1 MGAEASER
9 EERMV
14 QAANEGHNERSRD
27 MSALHSPP
35 HPDPGVELLIRAGIV
50 LATSLHDR
58 ETTMREVAGLTVPGL
73 GDLCVVDLLDDQEE
87 IRDVAVAAAD
97 PELEKSLEQLRS
109 GFPISLEGTH
119 PVAQVIGSSRP
130 LLLEQMDSDTLRSYS
145 ESDAHARFM
154 IENGYR
160 SAVVAPLVARDRTLG
175 AISVIRFGA
184 REPFQREDLDLVQ
197 ALAWRAALA
206 IDNARLFSE
215 LRVLEERMEA
225 VLVNLAEAMTVED
238 RDGRLVF
245 VNPAAADLLGANS
258 PEELTSA
265 PKGTFRSRFRWLD
278 EQGNELPW
286 AMTPGRRLFAGEHP
300 EPVIV
305 RTVERATGDER
316 WLVLRSTGVRDPERY
331 DELIYAVN
339 VFENVT
345 DIKRAQLAGDFLAE
359 ASRVLASSMD
369 YSLTLKRLTRLTVP
383 QVADWCAV
391 DLLTE
396 RGEIERVA
404 IHHPDAAKLKLA
416 HRLALEYPYD
426 SAEEKGVARVIKEGV
441 AAFASTID
449 AEALA
454 AYAHDA
460 SHLKLLQEI
469 GMGSAIVVPMEAAG
483 HVIGAITLITAESK
497 RRFTQEDLEL
507 AEELGRRAGVA
518 VENAR
523 LYTERTRIALTL
535 QQALLPESLPCIPG
549 VELDALYTAAGEL
562 NEVGGDF
569 YDVFDYGEDRWMLV
583 IGDVCGK
590 GPHAAA
596 VTALARYTLRAAAM
610 SGQSP
615 TEMLTMLDRAL
626 RRGSDPSELCT
637 VCLVVLDRDPQGG
650 RATIALAGHP
660 PPLLI
665 GQDGRI
671 EQVGRIGTLL
681 GAIQPLKIEETEVAL
696 EEHDTLLLYTDGVI
710 DAGANGYQL
719 GEDGL
724 LQLCESTRAQ
734 RTLEGLLRHVERAAL
749 EQSEGR
755 LRDDLALLAVR
766 LTPALLPAAEPA
778 ATTAP

>member
-1 MGAEASER
+1 
-9 EERMV
+9 
-14 QAANEGHNERSRD
+14 
-27 MSALHSPP
+27 
-35 HPDPGVELLIRAGIV
+35 VELLIRAGIV

-73 GDLCVVDLLDDQEE
+73 GDLCVVDLLDDREE

-97 PELEKSLEQLRS
+97 PEIEKGLERLRS
-109 GFPISLEGTH
+109 GFPISLDGQH
-119 PVAQVIGSSRP
+119 PVAQTIRSSRP
-130 LLLEQMDSDTLRSYS
+130 LLLERMSRETLRSYS
-145 ESDAHARFM
+145 ESDAHAKFM
-154 IENGYR
+154 IDNGYR

-175 AISVIRFGA
+175 AISVIRFGE
-184 REPFQREDLDLVQ
+184 RESFVREDLDLVQ

-245 VNPAAADLLGANS
+245 VNPAAADLLGAKS

-300 EPVIV
+300 PPVVV
-305 RTVERATGDER
+305 RTVERATGEER
-316 WLVLRSTGVRDPERY
+316 WLVLRSTGVRDPERD

-345 DIKRAQLAGDFLAE
+345 DIKRAQLAGAFLAE

-383 QVADWCAV
+383 QIADWCAV

-404 IHHPDAAKLKLA
+404 IHHPDPAKLKLA
-416 HRLALEYPYD
+416 QRLALEYPYD
-426 SAEEKGVARVIKEGV
+426 PAEEKGVARVIREGV
-441 AAFASTID
+441 PAFASTLD
-449 AEALA
+449 PAALA

-460 SHLKLLQEI
+460 AHLQLLREV
-469 GMGSAIVVPMEAAG
+469 GMSSAIVVPMEAAG
-483 HVIGAITLITAESK
+483 HVIGAITLVTAESN
-497 RRFTQEDLEL
+497 RRFTHEDLEL

-535 QQALLPESLPCIPG
+535 QQALLPESLPRIPG
-549 VELDALYTAAGEL
+549 MELDALYTAAGEL

-615 TEMLTMLDRAL
+615 TEMLAMLDRAL
-626 RRGSDPSELCT
+626 RRGSEPSELCT
-637 VCLVVLDRDPQGG
+637 VCLVALDREPHGA

-665 GQDGRI
+665 GHDGKI

-681 GAIQPLKIEETEVAL
+681 GAIQPLKIQETEVAL
-696 EEHDTLLLYTDGVI
+696 DEQDTLLLYTDGVI
-710 DAGANGYQL
+710 DAGANGSQI

-724 LQLCESTRAQ
+724 LELCESTRAE
-734 RTLEGLLRHVERAAL
+734 RTLAGLLRRVEREAL

-766 LTPALLPAAEPA
+766 LTPALRPAAEPA

>member
-1 MGAEASER
+1 MG
-9 EERMV
+9 
-14 QAANEGHNERSRD
+14 QAAGKGHSGQVRETD
-27 MSALHSPP
+27 ALHNQP

-73 GDLCVVDLLDDQEE
+73 GDICVVDLLDSREE

-97 PELEKSLEQLRS
+97 SELEAGLERLRS
-109 GFPISLEGTH
+109 SFPINLNGEH
-119 PVAQVIGSSRP
+119 PVALVIRSGQP
-130 LLLEQMDSDTLRSYS
+130 LLLEQLDSDALRSFS
-145 ESDAHARFM
+145 ESESHADFM
-154 IENGYR
+154 IRNAYR

-175 AISVIRFGA
+175 DISVLRFGE

-206 IDNARLFSE
+206 IDNARLFSD

-238 RDGRLVF
+238 SDGRLVF
-245 VNPAAADLLGANS
+245 ANPAAADLLGAKS

-265 PKGTFRSRFRWLD
+265 PKGTFRPRFRWLD
-278 EQGNELPW
+278 EQGTVVSW

-300 EPVIV
+300 EPVVV
-305 RTVERATGDER
+305 RTVERATGEER
-316 WLVLRSTGVRDPERY
+316 WLVLRSSGVRDPERD

-345 DIKRAQLAGDFLAE
+345 DIKRAQLAGAFLAE

-369 YSLTLKRLTRLTVP
+369 YNLTLKRLTRLTVP

-426 SAEEKGVARVIKEGV
+426 PADERGVAGVIKNGV
-441 AAFASTID
+441 AAFASHLD
-449 AEALA
+449 PEALA
-454 AYAHDA
+454 GYARDA
-460 SHLKLLQEI
+460 IHLQLLQEI

-483 HVIGAITLITAESK
+483 HVIGAITLVAAESK
-497 RRFTQEDLEL
+497 RRFTKEDLEL

-535 QQALLPESLPCIPG
+535 QQALLPESLPSIPG

-615 TEMLTMLDRAL
+615 REMLTMLDRAL
-626 RRGSDPSELCT
+626 RRGSEPSELCT
-637 VCLVVLDRDPQGG
+637 VCLVALDREPQGG
-650 RATIALAGHP
+650 RATVALAGHP

-665 GQDGRI
+665 AEDGKI

-681 GAIQPLKIEETEVAL
+681 GAISPLKIEETEVTL
-696 EEHDTLLLYTDGVI
+696 GEHDTLLLYTDGVI
-710 DAGANGYQL
+710 DAGSGGSQL
-719 GEDGL
+719 GE
-724 LQLCESTRAQ
+724 
-734 RTLEGLLRHVERAAL
+734 EGLLDVCASAREERVLSGLLRCVEQAAL
-749 EQSEGR
+749 EQSDGR
-755 LRDDLALLAVR
+755 LRDDLALLGVR
-766 LTPALLPAAEPA
+766 LTPALKPAAEPA